1 MKIENIKQH
10 VNRSYWKEDLNCA
23 TTLMKNL
30 AHEFS
35 IELNDQVIQSL
46 TGMHG
51 AGKYGAQCGLV
62 EGTLMFI
69 GLFGHSKKNEAKRH
83 CKSVL

>member
-1 MKIENIKQH
+1 MKNRKTSKQH

-46 TGMHG
+46 TGMME
-51 AGKYGAQCGLV
+51 QV
-62 EGTLMFI
+62 NM
-69 GLFGHSKKNEAKRH
+69 
-83 CKSVL
+83 VLNVD